1 MLNPNTQ
8 TGWKRRE
15 SCPRCAVKSFP
26 PAGLDHVLI
35 LSAPAAVT
43 QGTPCSAWLRL
54 IRIHLCCLGGISFSP
69 ASQGQIYLNKTRA
82 FIRGWGGEKESMLVG
97 HKNIYFNSPFSS
109 EGSIR
114 TLKNEKFLQFFTKEK
129 MNLIR
134 HFFFIHSSFI
144 PKFITHLFKCKPIS
158 MVGAEQVRWSWYRAV
173 PLAFTVDQTTYF

>member
-1 MLNPNTQ
+1 
-8 TGWKRRE
+8 
-15 SCPRCAVKSFP
+15 
-26 PAGLDHVLI
+26 
-35 LSAPAAVT
+35 
-43 QGTPCSAWLRL
+43 
-54 IRIHLCCLGGISFSP
+54 
-69 ASQGQIYLNKTRA
+69 
-82 FIRGWGGEKESMLVG
+82 MLVG

-158 MVGAEQVRWSWYRAV
+158 MVGAEQVRWSWYSAV
-173 PLAFTVDQTTYF
+173 PLTFIVDQTAYLSSPEALCKRKTTSFPCMRTEWWSGSLIHSSIYLKHFFPLSTPPKYLGLILGTGHTTVNRQTRPLLHDVYTLVRKDR